1 MADWTSLQKPDPD
14 TPWGWNKYA
23 YIHYTLAFK
32 DHSRVKAD
40 GVEVSLLQGLHAI
53 CLMGLGHALTRT
65 PTPLRPNAHPLDPP
79 ILAVHTYSTW
89 PARQMFVRE
98 RVVKVCRKTIV
109 SHSVYIYRWHERLW
123 AKHMSLA
130 PLCAICV
137 HSKCDIFH
145 PISRK
150 NAKVERSP
158 KPQHCIASLSA
169 CGQLPEDTLKEQPNS
184 T

>member
-109 SHSVYIYRWHERLW
+109 SHSVYIY
-123 AKHMSLA
+123 
-130 PLCAICV
+130 I
-137 HSKCDIFH
+137 
-145 PISRK
+145 
-150 NAKVERSP
+150 
-158 KPQHCIASLSA
+158 
-169 CGQLPEDTLKEQPNS
+169 
-184 T
+184 